1 MNKEPAYIAAC
12 LLLVFAVKRSAGGVW
27 PKRDA
32 QRGGAVSNRRIFYI
46 HALSNPYPRTD
57 SDANLD
63 TNSNPDSN
71 CHTNSNVKPDPESY
85 CHTHS

>member
-1 MNKEPAYIAAC
+1 
-12 LLLVFAVKRSAGGVW
+12 VW

-32 QRGGAVSNRRIFYI
+32 QRGGAVSNRRTFSYI

-63 TNSNPDSN
+63 TNSNPDGN
-71 CHTNSNVKPDPESY
+71 
-85 CHTHS
+85 CHTHSNVNPNTEPYCYTHS